1 MERKYIAV
9 GVDDEGKIWKG
20 HFGIAPVYLIFDEMK
35 NMIEKRINPYGA
47 NSENHSHHDNPN
59 LIISFLN
66 DCKIFVAKRMGQESR
81 VKLKENFGILPFL
94 TDKTSPE
101 EAIKTLEIDG

>member
-9 GVDDEGKIWKG
+9 GVDEEGKIWKG

-35 NMIEKRINPYGA
+35 NPVEKRINPYGA
-47 NSENHSHHDNPN
+47 NSEKHSHHDNPK

-66 DCKIFVAKRMGQESR
+66 DCKFFVAKRMGQESR
-81 VKLKENFGILPFL
+81 IKLKENFGIISVL
-94 TDKTSPE
+94 TEITEPE
-101 EAIKTLEIDG
+101 EAIKTINPDA